1 MMCAGFKDAHIDACQ
16 GDSGGPLIKKEKN
29 FKMLIGDQD
38 ILFLESNVKG
48 CL

>member
-1 MMCAGFKDAHIDACQ
+1 MMCAGYKDAHIDACQ

-38 ILFLESNVKG
+38 IMFSL
-48 CL
+48 